1 MFEGLLQ
8 KPVKVEKLTAQPKG
22 PRADSNAV
30 LRKIMGARFI
40 ESREINGWGQTE
52 AALKLGYGNSTQ
64 LSLIERADRLPPIEV
79 VKRASTIYGVSCD
92 YLMGTSDEPE
102 RDPKHAEKRAA
113 MRQVSDMLESNAE
126 AIVDAMMD
134 SIASGAPTVMT
145 TKGLVDQSVKM
156 VEAFNRFREINVKKF
171 DELRGGSPV
180 VAAIRDMESLAA
192 NAQQLLDRHDHFV
205 IKANDAARKQREQE
219 SRMRAQ
225 RRAAE
230 STRKI
235 SGLSNAQDQYHL
247 SLADRDVVAVRP
259 S

>member
-1 MFEGLLQ
+1 MFESLVT
-8 KPVKVEKLTAQPKG
+8 KRKSIPANTPN
-22 PRADSNAV
+22 RATLNSV
-30 LRKIMGARFI
+30 LRLAMGKRFV
-40 ESREINGWGQTE
+40 ESREINGLGQTE
-52 AALKLGYGNSTQ
+52 AAIKFGYKNSTQ
-64 LSLIERADRLPPIEV
+64 LSLIEQGKRMPPIEV
-79 VKRASTIYGVSCD
+79 ISRASTVYGVSTD
-92 YLMGTSDEPE
+92 YLFSLSDEPE

-126 AIVDAMMD
+126 AIVEAMMD

-235 SGLSNAQDQYHL
+235 SGLSNAPDQYHL